1 MNLNELTI
9 KQAQEGLRKKEF
21 SATELAQSCLDRV
34 AEKNDELNILVTIT
48 ASEALE
54 QAAKVDESIAAGE
67 QLSPLAGIPMTVK
80 DNIATRAIRSTSA
93 SKILENYIPPYSAT
107 VYQKLVDEGAVMIG
121 KANLDEFGHGAS
133 TEHSSFGVTHNPWA
147 PDRVPGG
154 SSGGSAAA
162 VAAGMCLFSIGTDTG
177 GSIRYPAGFCSVVGL
192 KPSYGRSSRYG
203 LMSMTSSTDVPGPL
217 AKTVEDAAL
226 ILSRIAGIDQKDAT
240 TVPREV
246 DDYSSLI
253 QEEIKNIRVGVP
265 EEFFQKGL
273 SPDIKGTIEA
283 AIKQLEK
290 LGAEI
295 IPITLPTALYGMAV
309 YYVLTPSE
317 ISSNLGRYDG
327 IRMGVSQHEKAE
339 NLIDG
344 YMQTRGQGFGSEVK
358 RRIMLGTYALSAGYY
373 DAYYRKA
380 QKVRTK
386 IIQEFKDAFKK
397 VDVIVGPTSPNVPFK
412 IGQKGDDPVA
422 MYLEDIYLAPASLA
436 GLPAVSVPA
445 GFAFEGKTKLPI
457 GMQIIGPQFE
467 EGRVLQVAHQF
478 ENSTDWHAEKAPL
491 S

>member
-1 MNLNELTI
+1 MELNELTI
-9 KQAQEGLRKKEF
+9 AEAQRGLREKKF
-21 SATELAQSCLDRV
+21 SAVQLAQSCLDCV
-34 AEKNDELNILVTIT
+34 AEKNDELNILLTVT
-48 ASEALE
+48 APEALK
-54 QAAKVDESIAAGE
+54 QAEKVDASIAVGE
-67 QLSPLAGIPMTVK
+67 QIAPLAGIPMTIK
-80 DNIATRAIRSTSA
+80 DNIATRGVLSTAA
-93 SKILENYIPPYSAT
+93 SKILENYIPPYNAT
-107 VYQKLVDEGAVMIG
+107 VYQKLLEDGAVMIG

-133 TEHSSFGVTHNPWA
+133 TEHSSFGVTRNPWA

-203 LMSMTSSTDVPGPL
+203 VMSMTSSTDVPGPL
-217 AKTVEDAAL
+217 AKTVEGAAL
-226 ILSRIAGIDQKDAT
+226 VLSRMAGVDQRDAT

-246 DDYSSLI
+246 DDYPELI
-253 QEEIKNIRVGVP
+253 KEEIKNIKVGIP
-265 EEFFQKGL
+265 EEFFKKGI
-273 SPDIKGTIEA
+273 SKEVKETIEA
-283 AIKQLEK
+283 AIKKLEE

-295 IPITLPTALYGMAV
+295 VPITLPTALYGMAV
-309 YYVLTPSE
+309 YYVVTPSE

-327 IRMGVSQHEKAE
+327 IRMGVPQYDKAE

-344 YMQTRGQGFGSEVK
+344 YMQTRGQGFGPEVK

-386 IIQEFKDAFKK
+386 IIQEFKDAFTK
-397 VDVIVGPTSPNVPFK
+397 VDVIVGPTAPDVPFK

-422 MYLEDIYLAPASLA
+422 MYLEDIYMAPASLA

-445 GFAFEGKTKLPI
+445 GFAFNDQTKLPI

-478 ENSTDWHAEKAPL
+478 QIINNL
-491 S
+491 